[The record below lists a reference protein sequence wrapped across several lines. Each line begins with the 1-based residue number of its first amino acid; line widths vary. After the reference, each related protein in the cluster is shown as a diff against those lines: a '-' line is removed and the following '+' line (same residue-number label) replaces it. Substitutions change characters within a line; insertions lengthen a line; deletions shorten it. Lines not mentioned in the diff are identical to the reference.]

1 MFLDRTHGMPNNN
14 RRILGA
20 LLEAFREKKISCN
33 IHFAKLLPGEY
44 FFSLFVILSSAAII
58 LFLSKKVEG
67 QGFDIIVPLF
77 IGLAIIYLTM
87 NH

>member
-1 MFLDRTHGMPNNN
+1 MMFSIKR
-14 RRILGA
+14 
-20 LLEAFREKKISCN
+20 FISCN

-44 FFSLFVILSSAAII
+44 FFSLFLISSSAATF

-67 QGFDIIVPLF
+67 QRFAIIIPLF

>member
-1 MFLDRTHGMPNNN
+1 MLT
-14 RRILGA
+14 L
-20 LLEAFREKKISCN
+20 REPDIIFAIKRFISCN

-44 FFSLFVILSSAAII
+44 FFLAICNIKLSSDIYI
-58 LFLSKKVEG
+58 FYPKKVEE
-67 QGFDIIVPLF
+67 QRFDIIIPLF

>member
-1 MFLDRTHGMPNNN
+1 MLT
-14 RRILGA
+14 L
-20 LLEAFREKKISCN
+20 REPDIIFAIKRFISCN

-44 FFSLFVILSSAAII
+44 FFLLFVISSSAATFI
-58 LFLSKKVEG
+58 FLSKKVEE
-67 QGFDIIVPLF
+67 QRSYIIIPLF

>member
-1 MFLDRTHGMPNNN
+1 MIFSIKR
-14 RRILGA
+14 
-20 LLEAFREKKISCN
+20 FISCN

-44 FFSLFVILSSAAII
+44 FFSFFVISSSAAIFI
-58 LFLSKKVEG
+58 FLSKKVEG
-67 QGFDIIVPLF
+67 QGFDIIVPLI